1 MMLEARD
8 LRRSF
13 GGIRAVDGVD
23 LGVERGEV
31 VGLIGP
37 NGAGKTTV
45 FNVIAGALR
54 PDAGRVVFEGR
65 DTTGRSAHEVARLG
79 LVRSFQ
85 VPRIFGRMSVMENML
100 LAARDRTY
108 AALVRTLAS
117 PRGARRHERELAA
130 EAQEHLERFGL
141 ADLTQTWASG
151 LSGGQ
156 RKLLGL
162 AMTLMARPSLLL
174 LDEPAAGINPTL
186 QAQIAVLLL
195 SLRDEGI
202 TLFVIEHNIGFLAR
216 IADRVVVMAEGKVI
230 REGTLD
236 QIRADRAVLRAYLG
250 TVPPAEETEAPAVPG
265 ADGGEGAADAVF
277 TASTDEGRSDDAT
290 S

>member
-1 MMLEARD
+1 MMLEVRD

-23 LGVERGEV
+23 LGIERGEV

-45 FNVIAGALR
+45 FNVVAGALH
-54 PDAGRVVFEGR
+54 PDGGRIRLDGWDITR
-65 DTTGRSAHEVARLG
+65 RRSHDVARLG

-108 AALVRTLAS
+108 AGLLRTLAF
-117 PRGARRHERELAA
+117 PRAARRHERELAA
-130 EAQEHLERFGL
+130 EALEHLERFGL
-141 ADLTQTWASG
+141 AEMAHGWASA

-162 AMTLMARPSLLL
+162 AMTLMAGPRVLL

-186 QAQIAVLLL
+186 QPEIAALLL

-216 IADRVVVMAEGKVI
+216 IADRVIVMAEGKVI

-236 QIRADRAVLRAYLG
+236 EVRADRAVLRAYLG
-250 TVPPAEETEAPAVPG
+250 TVPPR
-265 ADGGEGAADAVF
+265 GEIGAAAVRGGAAGAPDARW
-277 TASTDEGRSDDAT
+277 TASTDEGRPEDAT
-290 S
+290 A

>member
-1 MMLEARD
+1 MLEVRD

-23 LGVERGEV
+23 LGIERGEV

-45 FNVIAGALR
+45 FNVVGGSLR
-54 PDAGRVVFEGR
+54 PDGGRVRFDGR
-65 DTTGRSAHEVARLG
+65 DITRRRSHDVARLG

-108 AALVRTLAS
+108 AGLLRTLAS
-117 PRGARRHERELAA
+117 PRAARRHERELAA
-130 EAQEHLERFGL
+130 EALGHLKRFGL
-141 ADLTQTWASG
+141 ADPAQAWASS

-162 AMTLMARPSLLL
+162 AMTLMAWPRLLL

-186 QAQIAVLLL
+186 QSEIAALLL
-195 SLRDEGI
+195 GLRDEGI

-216 IADRVVVMAEGKVI
+216 IADRVIVMAEGKVI
-230 REGTLD
+230 REGTMEEV
-236 QIRADRAVLRAYLG
+236 RADRAVIRAYLG
-250 TVPPAEETEAPAVPG
+250 TVPPAEEIDVPAVRG
-265 ADGGEGAADAVF
+265 TDGDAAAPDARSA
-277 TASTDEGRSDDAT
+277 ASTDEGRSHDAST
-290 S
+290 